1 MKHKIQ
7 VRRGQLD
14 RLIAD
19 IRALPSEPVGDHLTD
34 DQLISYAMEALA
46 PEEVEGLDAH
56 LASCPDCTSEM
67 ERLLDTSEAWRGEQG
82 EQRLV
87 RLQERVLVAL
97 TGVQP
102 EPSLLERL
110 GAQLASVLLPVVR
123 LQPAGVHAA
132 TSIEPIDGQTEA
144 NLFHWYTV
152 ADEAGNVTVRFSSY
166 ELALEGVKLRLIAE
180 NWQRDVVLVKKPD
193 YVGAEIVI
201 PRNELPTD
209 TAWRVELVEEG

>member
-67 ERLLDTSEAWRGEQG
+67 ERLLDTSEAWRGG
-82 EQRLV
+82 R
-87 RLQERVLVAL
+87 
-97 TGVQP
+97 
-102 EPSLLERL
+102 
-110 GAQLASVLLPVVR
+110 ASSGWC
-123 LQPAGVHAA
+123 AYKNAC
-132 TSIEPIDGQTEA
+132 S
-144 NLFHWYTV
+144 
-152 ADEAGNVTVRFSSY
+152 
-166 ELALEGVKLRLIAE
+166 
-180 NWQRDVVLVKKPD
+180 
-193 YVGAEIVI
+193 
-201 PRNELPTD
+201 
-209 TAWRVELVEEG
+209 